1 MIAPN
6 AEATTDESMANVPAN
21 QKEWMLAW
29 ARDPSAVMSDI
40 YRHHA
45 VAVRLRARTVCGV
58 EDSFDVSQEVFLRL
72 WNNPG
77 GFDPARGSL
86 RTYLMIMARSVAL
99 DAVRGDLRRRRRD
112 EGSSLL
118 SPAANT
124 HLTGLVDPIAD
135 SIVDSI
141 VDEQTARRVHR
152 ALAQLAVQ
160 QRQTIETAFY
170 DELSF
175 SEIARRSGIPEGTV
189 KSRVR
194 LGLQRLR
201 PALGDL
207 NERRDQGW
215 EYETRELVPA
225 RQLPRRRAVG
235 PLTSVLLASA
245 AVASCT
251 AEGQAAGDRAAGD
264 RIASNG
270 APSRIAIATTVA
282 PIPSI
287 VTSIVG
293 DRATVTGII
302 PEGTNSHTFEPRPSV
317 AELLSTIDVL
327 YMNGLSLEEPT
338 RRLAESNLRSNSEI
352 VELGELTIPESDY
365 IFDFSFPLEEGKP
378 NPHLWTD
385 PTLARRYAE
394 IIKDDMSIRDP
405 DNADYYGANYERFA
419 TMIDDLDEAMRAAF
433 GTIPTRQLLT
443 YHDAYAYFAET
454 YDWEVI
460 GAIQISDFGDP
471 TPAEVARLIEQV
483 ETSGVPAIFGS
494 EVFPS
499 PVLEQIGKEA
509 GVAYIDDLRDD
520 DLPGKPGDAEHS
532 WLGLMLFDYITM
544 TEALGG
550 DATALRGVAV
560 RNLLPDQAVYPQ

>member
-6 AEATTDESMANVPAN
+6 AQASTNQSTANVPAN

-45 VAVRLRARTVCGV
+45 VAVRLRARTVCAV

-118 SPAANT
+118 SPAACT
-124 HLTGLVDPIAD
+124 QPPSLVDPIAE

-141 VDEQTARRVHR
+141 VDEQTARRVQL

-207 NERRDQGW
+207 SERGYERSTEHW
-215 EYETRELVPA
+215 EYETPELAPA

-251 AEGQAAGDRAAGD
+251 AEGEAAGD

-270 APSRIAIATTVA
+270 APSRITIATTVA
-282 PIPSI
+282 PITSI

-317 AELLSTIDVL
+317 AELLSTVDVL

-338 RRLAESNLRSNSEI
+338 RRLAESNLRSSSEI

-394 IIKDDMSIRDP
+394 IIKDDVSSRDP
-405 DNADYYGANYERFA
+405 DNADYYAANYERFA
-419 TMIDDLDEAMRAAF
+419 AMIDDLDEAMRASF